1 MDFSRFDDGQ
11 LKYFYRLLLSRED
24 EVRHA
29 ISREQARTYKVSDRL
44 IDLQAEGIVI
54 DSLKG
59 LLLSEIAL
67 RGMEK
72 D

>member
-1 MDFSRFDDGQ
+1 MDFSRFDDMQ

-24 EVRHA
+24 EVKHA
-29 ISREQARTYKVSDRL
+29 ISRELARSYKVSDRL
-44 IDLQAEGIVI
+44 IDLEAEEIVI

-67 RGMEK
+67 RGMEL
-72 D
+72 

>member
-24 EVRHA
+24 EVKHA
-29 ISREQARTYKVSDRL
+29 ISREQARTYKTSDRL

>member
-11 LKYFYRLLLSRED
+11 LKYFYRLFLSRED
-24 EVRHA
+24 DIKHS
-29 ISREQARTYKVSDRL
+29 ISREQAKTYKVSDRL
-44 IDLQAEGIVI
+44 IDLQAEEIVV